1 MGIFDRTQY
10 SFWKSNQSYT
20 LFWVLSVLGGVLAL
34 DHLYLRSPLTFL
46 AKIIVNI
53 LGIGLWWIYDATQ
66 ASFNK
71 DVVKIYGL
79 GIPGMGPKGIGA
91 GSLSAEKH
99 DPKHANFLI
108 YSLALIFGGLFG
120 IDSFIT
126 GNSKLGFI
134 RLISLISVILAP
146 FVILYW
152 LFNLGKF
159 FFKTESIIEQ
169 YWEYFG
175 APQPEHLKKSFLDK
189 LEERFPFLQGI
200 IHFIKSITGNISSIT
215 NKVTKLAENPVG
227 TIESDI
233 TAPIK
238 NMIGS
243 VESDITAPIKN
254 LLGPIES
261 AVQTTIGPIIQPLTS
276 TITGAEQIA
285 TKALSTTDDA
295 LQIGKEGIETIKT
308 LGEGAIDTLKS
319 VGELSSLAGVAS
331 STMNSVTPG
340 ALKEAAKLGALEGG
354 GQIQSP
360 SYLAYIFVGTIALI
374 AVSGLVKTYQRLR
387 QNKDASSAKKQ
398 RGDDTPPEPRAI

>member
-20 LFWVLSVLGGVLAL
+20 LFWVLSVLGGLLAL

-53 LGIGLWWIYDATQ
+53 FGLGLWWIYDATQ

-71 DVVKIYGL
+71 DVVKVYGL

-108 YSLALIFGGLFG
+108 YSMALIFGGLFG

-134 RLISLISVILAP
+134 RLISLISVIFTP
-146 FVILYW
+146 FAILYW

-169 YWEYFG
+169 NWEYFG
-175 APQPEHLKKSFLDK
+175 APQPEHLKKTFLEQLGEK
-189 LEERFPFLQGI
+189 VPFLQGI
-200 IHFIKSITGNISSIT
+200 ITFITSITGNISSVT
-215 NKVTKLAENPVG
+215 NTVTKLAENPLG

-233 TAPIK
+233 SAPIK
-238 NMIGS
+238 NIL
-243 VESDITAPIKN
+243 D
-254 LLGPIES
+254 
-261 AVQTTIGPIIQPLTS
+261 PIIQPVTS
-276 TITGAEQIA
+276 TITGAEQLVSQ
-285 TKALSTTDDA
+285 ALSTTDDA
-295 LQIGKEGIETIKT
+295 IQVGKEGIETVKT
-308 LGEGAIDTLKS
+308 LGEGAIDTL
-319 VGELSSLAGVAS
+319 GQISSLSGVAAS
-331 STMNSVTPG
+331 AMNSVTPG
-340 ALKEAAKLGALEGG
+340 ALKEAVKLEGG

-360 SYLAYIFVGTIALI
+360 YLAYIFVGTIALI
-374 AVSGLVKTYQRLR
+374 AVSGLTKTYQRLR
-387 QNKDASSAKKQ
+387 QNTNASSARK
-398 RGDDTPPEPRAI
+398 RGDDTPPEPRTV